1 MTTSG
6 WRWLASIF
14 AWQFELEDELASSRV
29 QLHSASFTP
38 LVADAGEGRR
48 AAMLKLVGS
57 ARFRPLRNVWMLEEL
72 GVKYV
77 HDPARPRSDAA
88 RAVNPFGKVPTLV
101 DGDVV
106 LYESAAIN
114 TYLGDKFRGS
124 EAPGEV
130 LVPPA
135 GTALRGRYDQLVC
148 MIISEVDAQGLW
160 MHRKHASEV
169 AQYIGELNP
178 AATEVARRHTASTMR
193 VVVSELGDGPYL
205 LGEKFSA
212 ADILLVHCMD
222 WAESIGWGQWL
233 DSDDAPMVKLRE
245 YAERC
250 RARPAYARAKALP

>member
-1 MTTSG
+1 
-6 WRWLASIF
+6 
-14 AWQFELEDELASSRV
+14 
-29 QLHSASFTP
+29 
-38 LVADAGEGRR
+38 
-48 AAMLKLVGS
+48 MLKLVGS

-193 VVVSELGDGPYL
+193 VVASELGDGPYL